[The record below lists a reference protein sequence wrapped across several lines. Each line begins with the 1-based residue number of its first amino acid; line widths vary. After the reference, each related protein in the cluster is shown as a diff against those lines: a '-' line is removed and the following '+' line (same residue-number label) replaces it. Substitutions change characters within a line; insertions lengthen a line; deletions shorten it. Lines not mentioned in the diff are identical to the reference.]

1 MDYKRYSYLD
11 WEKTKAIQNTF
22 FCPNSLE
29 RDIYKKYSNV
39 LARVK
44 TASKKTYFH
53 KAIHDRKKNSPKKI
67 WEVLRQLL
75 GGDKKSLDLPS
86 VMNIDEKRV
95 EEPELIAESFNDF
108 FGDLG
113 RRLVQNINEPN
124 INFKYFL
131 HKSNKLHLLLRW
143 CHPPPMKFLMNWVV

>member
-1 MDYKRYSYLD
+1 MI
-11 WEKTKAIQNTF
+11 E
-22 FCPNSLE
+22 
-29 RDIYKKYSNV
+29 
-39 LARVK
+39 
-44 TASKKTYFH
+44 
-53 KAIHDRKKNSPKKI
+53 KNSPKKI

-131 HKSNKLHLLLRW
+131 HKSNKLHLLLR
-143 CHPPPMKFLMNWVV
+143 